1 LSSGTN
7 GDDNVGKA
15 DGTGGHGAIGHDQ
28 RIDRLDAQLDRL
40 QRAEQVRTAASRPTA
55 DASERMGNRVLAD
68 LIGGIA
74 GGALL
79 GWLADR
85 LLNTAPWGLLILLVL
100 GVIVAFRN
108 IFRLTNGG
116 RTSGIVPEYGIG
128 SDAIPDVN
136 DGVD

>member
-7 GDDNVGKA
+7 GDDSVGKA
-15 DGTGGHGAIGHDQ
+15 GETHGHGTIGHDQ
-28 RIDRLDAQLDRL
+28 RLGRLDAQLDRL
-40 QRAEQVRTAASRPTA
+40 QRAEQVRTAASRQTA

-85 LLNTAPWGLLILLVL
+85 LLNTAPWGLLTLLAL

-116 RTSGIVPEYGIG
+116 RTSGVIPENGTGDVAG
-128 SDAIPDVN
+128 SDVN